1 MELDGEQILDL
12 RMHSDIDQLIEEIQ
26 AETRYTCDTTG
37 VSAIAPEVIK
47 ALRETPREL
56 FIPDGLRGQA
66 YENHPLPVGYGQT
79 ISQPYI
85 VAIMTQLL
93 LPQAGH
99 RILEVGAGTGYQ
111 AAVLARLVRLVVS
124 LEIIPALAAAT
135 AQRLRELAVS
145 NVEIHCADGNH
156 GWPKQSPY
164 DGIIVTACAAKVPA
178 ALLDQLKPGGRMI
191 VPVGE
196 PYGFQD
202 LYLIRKGSDGA
213 IDSRAVLPVAFV
225 PLTHD
230 SAPPS
235 PGDLAGKS
243 PRETRH

>member
-1 MELDGEQILDL
+1 MRFQDEHAPHL
-12 RMHSDIDQLIEEIQ
+12 RMHSDIDRLIEEIQ

-56 FIPDGLRGQA
+56 FVPDGLRGQA

-93 LPQAGH
+93 QPQAEH
-99 RILEVGAGTGYQ
+99 RILEIGAGSGYQ
-111 AAVLARLVRLVVS
+111 AAVLARLVRLIVS

-135 AQRLRELAVS
+135 TQRLRELAVS

-164 DGIIVTACAAKVPA
+164 DGIIVTACAPKVPA

-191 VPVGE
+191 VPIGE
-196 PYGFQD
+196 PHGFQD

-225 PLTHD
+225 PLTHAP
-230 SAPPS
+230 APPS
-235 PGDLAGKS
+235 LGDLAG
-243 PRETRH
+243 